1 MPSTLLHVFAVGY
14 MADGDEGRNSRVG
27 LGSKPQ
33 GGMASAP
40 VANIRMS
47 ANRSLASPSEKTR
60 YVPYM
65 PIVYQI
71 YIILKRQTHCT
82 ISYSMHDVGGLKCV
96 VDHRT
101 ILNNRLFTD
110 AWCWRQWH

>member
-1 MPSTLLHVFAVGY
+1 MRSTLLHVFAVGY

-47 ANRSLASPSEKTR
+47 ANRSLASPSEKNTIC
-60 YVPYM
+60 
-65 PIVYQI
+65 PIHA
-71 YIILKRQTHCT
+71 YISNLHYPGKTNT
-82 ISYSMHDVGGLKCV
+82 LYYYL
-96 VDHRT
+96 
-101 ILNNRLFTD
+101 
-110 AWCWRQWH
+110 